1 MLEWTAGCIDN
12 IHWRQLPLT
21 TSTAFRPAFRWRG
34 FPPVTSPARLKLTN
48 TDTNTEKA
56 GGDSRLQLQLY
67 ISQNCLGFYRLP
79 ILLSKTIP
87 MTSWKLYTSV
97 LVLSTHRRSN

>member
-56 GGDSRLQLQLY
+56 GGDSRLQLSFIFHKIVSDFIVYLFYFPRQ
-67 ISQNCLGFYRLP
+67 SQ
-79 ILLSKTIP
+79 
-87 MTSWKLYTSV
+87 
-97 LVLSTHRRSN
+97 